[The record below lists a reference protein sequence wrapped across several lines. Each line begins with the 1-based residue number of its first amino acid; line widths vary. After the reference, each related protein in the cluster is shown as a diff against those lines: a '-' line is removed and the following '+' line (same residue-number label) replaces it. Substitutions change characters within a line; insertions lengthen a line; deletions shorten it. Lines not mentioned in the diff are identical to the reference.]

1 MRRTDRQITDPGA
14 IEEILR
20 RARVLHLG
28 LMDGERPY
36 VVPLHYGYIW
46 EDGRLTLYMHSAPEG
61 HKLDLI
67 RANPNVFV
75 EIDTGEIPI
84 SGGDVACR
92 YGAAYSSLMGCGT
105 ATIVEDVAEKITGL
119 RILMRTQTGREFAIT
134 PEMAGSAAVI
144 RVEVTE
150 FTAKAKPL
158 PQ

>member
-1 MRRTDRQITDPGA
+1 MRRTDRQITDPAA

-20 RARVLHLG
+20 RARILHLG
-28 LMDGERPY
+28 LMDGQRPY
-36 VVPLHYGYIW
+36 VVPLHYGYTL
-46 EDGRLTLYMHSAPEG
+46 EDGRLTLYMHCAGEG

-92 YGAAYSSLMGCGT
+92 YGAAYRSLMGSGT
-105 ATIVEDVAEKITGL
+105 ANIVEDVAEKMAGL
-119 RILMRTQTGREFAIT
+119 QILMWTQTGREFVMT
-134 PEMAGSAAVI
+134 PEMAGSVAVI
-144 RVEVTE
+144 RVVVTE